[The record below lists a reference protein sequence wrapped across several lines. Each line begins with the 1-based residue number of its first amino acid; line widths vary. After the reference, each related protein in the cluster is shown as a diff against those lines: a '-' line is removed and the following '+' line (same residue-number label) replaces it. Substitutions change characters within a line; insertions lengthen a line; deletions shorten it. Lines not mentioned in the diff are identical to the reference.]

1 MGVGAALV
9 VVALLILI
17 GFGYCATRLVP
28 GGVLGRSTT
37 TITHDVVVQQIR
49 AVAKL
54 VSSEATVRDVIVY
67 ENTWYGS
74 TKRSLVV
81 VTGRLLAGIDLRD
94 SPDVSIDHLARH
106 ITIRIPPARLI
117 AVEIRDMQT
126 YDERGGLWNPFT
138 REDRDAIQ
146 RQARADFDVVLNV
159 RASLRVQVRDQRVAD
174 PPREAG
180 RLTRVE
186 MDRHDVEPAR
196 TFSKTL
202 AHEVVERE
210 RRDSAPLQCGDRL
223 YCGAERTAMARLHFH
238 EHDRPAVARDD
249 VQFSTALAVPPREDC
264 VPAALQFP
272 AREIF
277 ACFSKRHTMARHR
290 RNG

>member
-1 MGVGAALV
+1 MRPLPRRFFGVGAGLA

-17 GFGYCATRLVP
+17 GFGYCASRLTRGPLFGP
-28 GGVLGRSTT
+28 SDST

-54 VSSEATVRDVIVY
+54 VSSEATVRDVIQY

-94 SPDVSIDHLARH
+94 NPDVVIDHANR
-106 ITIRIPPARLI
+106 IIRIRIPPAKLI

-146 RQARADFDVVLNV
+146 RQARAQLLAAGSQLELLRHANESALEMLRMLLAKDGYSVDAAV
-159 RASLRVQVRDQRVAD
+159 R
-174 PPREAG
+174 
-180 RLTRVE
+180 
-186 MDRHDVEPAR
+186 
-196 TFSKTL
+196 
-202 AHEVVERE
+202 
-210 RRDSAPLQCGDRL
+210 
-223 YCGAERTAMARLHFH
+223 GA
-238 EHDRPAVARDD
+238 
-249 VQFSTALAVPPREDC
+249 
-264 VPAALQFP
+264 
-272 AREIF
+272 
-277 ACFSKRHTMARHR
+277 
-290 RNG
+290 

>member
-1 MGVGAALV
+1 VLITPPTRPNPDAPYEPRRIVGIGPALV

-28 GGVLGRSTT
+28 GALLGRGNTT
-37 TITHDVVVQQIR
+37 NITHDVVVNQIK

-94 SPDVSIDHLARH
+94 SPDVAIDHARKR
-106 ITIRIPPARLI
+106 ITIRIPPAKLI
-117 AVEIRDMQT
+117 AVDIRDMQT

-146 RQARADFDVVLNV
+146 RQARAQLTAAGGQLALIRHANESAVELLRMLLAKDGYTVDV
-159 RASLRVQVRDQRVAD
+159 ALR
-174 PPREAG
+174 G
-180 RLTRVE
+180 T
-186 MDRHDVEPAR
+186 
-196 TFSKTL
+196 
-202 AHEVVERE
+202 
-210 RRDSAPLQCGDRL
+210 
-223 YCGAERTAMARLHFH
+223 
-238 EHDRPAVARDD
+238 
-249 VQFSTALAVPPREDC
+249 
-264 VPAALQFP
+264 
-272 AREIF
+272 
-277 ACFSKRHTMARHR
+277 
-290 RNG
+290 

>member
-1 MGVGAALV
+1 MPRRFFDVGAALAI
-9 VVALLILI
+9 VALLILI
-17 GFGYCATRLVP
+17 AFGYCASRLTP
-28 GGVLGRSTT
+28 GSLFGRSDST

-94 SPDVSIDHLARH
+94 NPDVAIDHANRVIRL
-106 ITIRIPPARLI
+106 RIPPAKLI

-146 RQARADFDVVLNV
+146 RQARAQLLAAGSQLELLRHANESALEMLRMLLAKDGYSVDAAV
-159 RASLRVQVRDQRVAD
+159 R
-174 PPREAG
+174 
-180 RLTRVE
+180 
-186 MDRHDVEPAR
+186 
-196 TFSKTL
+196 
-202 AHEVVERE
+202 
-210 RRDSAPLQCGDRL
+210 
-223 YCGAERTAMARLHFH
+223 GA
-238 EHDRPAVARDD
+238 
-249 VQFSTALAVPPREDC
+249 
-264 VPAALQFP
+264 
-272 AREIF
+272 
-277 ACFSKRHTMARHR
+277 
-290 RNG
+290 